1 LECGGNPDASGDTA
15 LELSFASANQ
25 SAVPD
30 ASGLRSAGA
39 L

>member
-1 LECGGNPDASGDTA
+1 MERGGNPDASGDTP
-15 LELSFASANQ
+15 LDLSFASANQ